1 MKLLATLDAETNEII
16 VPASLDIVKH
26 SPHYTMV
33 GQYVP
38 QEIPM
43 ELSCLH
49 LPSQSGSKI
58 MRPCSQVIALV
69 AATGPGKLEAAGSE
83 GYKVV
88 NNTVRDLTEKSG
100 QTFEVTSYCSLAN
113 LQDFKLDPP
122 KRANEQAALVVLS
135 DALPSGRDA
144 VLNRFVLESVQLLSP
159 SEAEKILPVFK
170 QFIYFASL
178 ATQIAQ
184 GEKRKVEWTEDDNPG
199 TAKKCKTLG
208 RSPTGNELPQ
218 YSTPSPAKR
227 LEIST

>member
-1 MKLLATLDAETNEII
+1 
-16 VPASLDIVKH
+16 
-26 SPHYTMV
+26 
-33 GQYVP
+33 
-38 QEIPM
+38 
-43 ELSCLH
+43 
-49 LPSQSGSKI
+49 

-69 AATGPGKLEAAGSE
+69 AAAGASKLQAAGSE
-83 GYKVV
+83 GYRLV
-88 NNTVRDLTEKSG
+88 NDTVRDLTETSG
-100 QTFEVTSYCSLAN
+100 QTFEVTSYCSLDN

-135 DALPSGRDA
+135 DALPSGGDA
-144 VLNRFVLESVQLLSP
+144 VLKRFVLENVQLLSS

-184 GEKRKVEWTEDDNPG
+184 GEKRKVEWTEDDNPS

-208 RSPTGNELPQ
+208 RSPTGKELPQ

-227 LEIST
+227 LGTPKQD

>member
-1 MKLLATLDAETNEII
+1 
-16 VPASLDIVKH
+16 
-26 SPHYTMV
+26 
-33 GQYVP
+33 
-38 QEIPM
+38 M

-49 LPSQSGSKI
+49 LPSQPGSKI

-69 AATGPGKLEAAGSE
+69 AASGPSKLQAAGSE
-83 GYKVV
+83 GYRLV
-88 NNTVRDLTEKSG
+88 NDTVRDLTETSG

-122 KRANEQAALVVLS
+122 KRAKEQAALVVLS
-135 DALPSGRDA
+135 DALPSGTDA

-178 ATQIAQ
+178 ATQISQ
-184 GEKRKVEWTEDDNPG
+184 GEKRKVEWTEEDNPS

-208 RSPTGNELPQ
+208 CSPTGKELPQ
-218 YSTPSPAKR
+218 YCTPNPTNR
-227 LEIST
+227 LGTPIQD